1 MLDMAQDPFMAAVY
15 RTGLIVAL
23 EEFFWSR
30 ATIWHT
36 LAFAKYCFQPSGTCF
51 SRPHPIDR

>member
-1 MLDMAQDPFMAAVY
+1 MAAVY